1 MFQLFPPLHEEAAGK
16 ATMRLEM
23 KQPLQFH
30 LAAEA
35 AKTKS
40 VGGKEYPASDF
51 AYVGDPEDISTWSLP
66 IPDEA
71 HLRDALAR
79 FDQTELPASA
89 KKKVARKLVA
99 KAKGM
104 GVDASGFKA
113 KYLASEAD
121 LSLDEQ
127 QQLINGELLE
137 CFGLDAQGCQRFYL
151 FETFS
156 DYLIARG
163 PEAKLYR
170 ISYTIDGD
178 EVTFGDAQE
187 VTTAYVPV
195 AEACEFEAVAEA
207 DVAAADTGK
216 FKITVLKAGWGT
228 GSLSGQSVPHYYP
241 PAFVGVVAEAV
252 NGKPFGRK
260 HPDQRG
266 ADPTGATQPERI
278 AGWVDGAKLE
288 SSRATGYVNLFSAE
302 SDLRSRLGEA
312 RVAGK
317 LNLFGI
323 SMLASVGYKPGVIE
337 GKQCLVAEDLGTLYS
352 VDLCARAG
360 AGGEFLTA
368 AAFAANDV
376 SAAQLRAVNAAT
388 TAISP
393 NRPNRGGA
401 ASATEGAKTMKATL
415 LQLLEAL
422 RPKNA
427 NRAAELTMKFATV
440 AEADYPALLKEV
452 TTALTEAPAAPGPVL
467 VTAEAAQAQL
477 SEAHRIQ
484 SRNRIETSLTASK
497 LPKPAQDLARG
508 HLESALTS
516 EADLPQTKID
526 AEIAQVRTAFAA
538 FNSVGRIHPS
548 ATVTLDSGDKME
560 LAMEAAIGVKDAAGK
575 GVPAFR
581 SLREAYTTIT
591 GDFDLARLRD
601 GGGFSGQRMLA
612 SEAVLT
618 ADFPNILLNSMTK
631 RLLQDWAE
639 LALDGLSNL
648 YTKQS
653 ISDFKQQDRVREGY
667 FSELPIVGEGGL
679 GDAGNTGN
687 GTPSYLEVTRP
698 TDEHIFYTLQKRGGM
713 LSISEE
719 TIRNDDLGAIAR
731 FPGRLARAGRWTLKN
746 YITSF
751 FASNPNY
758 SADAV
763 TWFNSAHANTGA
775 LALSQDALIAAE
787 IALLTQTEKDSG
799 EPLGL
804 PLDWIMVPPAL
815 AATARQINQTNTAGS
830 NAFFQ
835 RFGVNNERIYVNEK
849 LTDTNDWYYGTKQ
862 ENAPFLEIGFLD
874 GIENPQIFL
883 ANQPTIGTQFTMD
896 ELQYKVKM
904 VFNGAIIDFRG
915 VGKNVVA

>member
-1 MFQLFPPLHEEAAGK
+1 
-16 ATMRLEM
+16 M
-23 KQPLQFH
+23 K
-30 LAAEA
+30 
-35 AKTKS
+35 KS
-40 VGGKEYPASDF
+40 
-51 AYVGDPEDISTWSLP
+51 I
-66 IPDEA
+66 
-71 HLRDALAR
+71 
-79 FDQTELPASA
+79 
-89 KKKVARKLVA
+89 
-99 KAKGM
+99 
-104 GVDASGFKA
+104 
-113 KYLASEAD
+113 
-121 LSLDEQ
+121 
-127 QQLINGELLE
+127 
-137 CFGLDAQGCQRFYL
+137 
-151 FETFS
+151 
-156 DYLIARG
+156 
-163 PEAKLYR
+163 
-170 ISYTIDGD
+170 
-178 EVTFGDAQE
+178 
-187 VTTAYVPV
+187 
-195 AEACEFEAVAEA
+195 
-207 DVAAADTGK
+207 
-216 FKITVLKAGWGT
+216 
-228 GSLSGQSVPHYYP
+228 
-241 PAFVGVVAEAV
+241 
-252 NGKPFGRK
+252 
-260 HPDQRG
+260 
-266 ADPTGATQPERI
+266 
-278 AGWVDGAKLE
+278 
-288 SSRATGYVNLFSAE
+288 
-302 SDLRSRLGEA
+302 
-312 RVAGK
+312 
-317 LNLFGI
+317 
-323 SMLASVGYKPGVIE
+323 
-337 GKQCLVAEDLGTLYS
+337 
-352 VDLCARAG
+352 
-360 AGGEFLTA
+360 
-368 AAFAANDV
+368 
-376 SAAQLRAVNAAT
+376 
-388 TAISP
+388 
-393 NRPNRGGA
+393 
-401 ASATEGAKTMKATL
+401 

-422 RPKNA
+422 RLKSA
-427 NRAAELTMKFATV
+427 ARCAELSLQFNTV
-440 AEADYPALLKEV
+440 AEADYPAFLDTV
-452 TTALTEAPAAPGPVL
+452 TTALTEAPAAAN
-467 VTAEAAQAQL
+467 VTAVTTESAQAQL
-477 SEAHRIQ
+477 TEAHRIQ
-484 SRNRIETSLTASK
+484 SRNRIETSLAASR
-497 LPKPAQDLARG
+497 LPKPAQDLART
-508 HLESALTS
+508 HLELALTS
-516 EADLPQTKID
+516 EADLPQVKID
-526 AEIAQVRTAFAA
+526 AELTSVRTAFAA

-548 ATVTLDSGDKME
+548 ASVVLDSGDKMQ
-560 LAMEAAIGVKDAAGK
+560 LAMEAAIGVKDSIGK

-591 GDFDLARLRD
+591 GDYDLARLSG

-653 ISDFKQQDRVREGY
+653 ISDYKQQDRVREGY

-679 GDAGNTGN
+679 GDAGNTGT
-687 GTPSYLEVTRP
+687 GTASYLEVTRP

-751 FASNPNY
+751 FVNNPTY
-758 SADAV
+758 TGDSVA
-763 TWFNSAHANTGA
+763 WFNGAHANLGA

-787 IALLTQTEKDSG
+787 ISLLTQTEKDSG

>member
-1 MFQLFPPLHEEAAGK
+1 MGKFQL
-16 ATMRLEM
+16 T
-23 KQPLQFH
+23 
-30 LAAEA
+30 AEA

-40 VGGKEYPASDF
+40 VGGKEYPASAF
-51 AYVGDPEDISTWSLP
+51 AYVGDPDDISTWSLP
-66 IPDEA
+66 VPDEA

-79 FDQTELPASA
+79 FDQTDLPASA
-89 KKKVARKLVA
+89 KKKVARKLA
-99 KAKGM
+99 SKAKKM

-113 KYLASEAD
+113 KYLTAEAD
-121 LSLDEQ
+121 ISLDER

-137 CFGLDAQGCQRFYL
+137 QFGLDAQGCQRFWL
-151 FETFS
+151 FETFD

-170 ISYTIDGD
+170 IPYTIDGD
-178 EVTFGDAQE
+178 EVEFDDAQE

-195 AEACEFEAVAEA
+195 AEACEFVATEGDA
-207 DVAAADTGK
+207 TPESGK
-216 FKITVLKAGWGT
+216 YKIRVLKPGWGT
-228 GSLSGQSVPHYYP
+228 GALNGASVPHFYP
-241 PAFVGVVAEAV
+241 PTFIARVAEAV
-252 NGKPFGRK
+252 AGKPFGRR
-260 HPDQRG
+260 HPDQKS
-266 ADPTGATQPERI
+266 ADPTGATDPERI
-278 AGWVDGAKLE
+278 AGWLEGGSHDTQGAY
-288 SSRATGYVNLFSAE
+288 TTVNLFSAE
-302 SDLRSRLGEA
+302 SKLRSNLDDARQNKRLD
-312 RVAGK
+312 
-317 LNLFGI
+317 LFGV
-323 SMLASVGYKPGVIE
+323 SMLALIGWKPGVVE
-337 GKQCLVAEDLGTLYS
+337 GKQCLCAESLSDLYS

-368 AAFAANDV
+368 AAFAANEV
-376 SAAQLRAVNAAT
+376 SAAQLGAVNAAT

-401 ASATEGAKTMKATL
+401 ASVTQGATTMKDTL
-415 LQLLEAL
+415 LKLLEAL

-427 NRAAELTMKFATV
+427 SRAAELSLKFATS
-440 AEADYPALLKEV
+440 AEADYPALLTEV
-452 TTALTEAPAAPGPVL
+452 TNAVLEAPAAAAASTA
-467 VTAEAAQAQL
+467 VTAEAAATQL
-477 SEAHRIQ
+477 AEAHRIQ
-484 SRNRIETSLTASK
+484 SRNRIETSLVASK

-508 HLESALTS
+508 HLESALTA
-516 EADLPQTKID
+516 EADLAQTKID
-526 AEIAQVRTAFAA
+526 AEITTVRTAFAA
-538 FNSVGRIHPS
+538 FNSVGRLHPS
-548 ATVTLDSGDKME
+548 ATVTLDSGDKLM
-560 LAMEAAIGVKDAAGK
+560 LAMEAALGVKESIGK

-581 SLREAYTTIT
+581 GVREAYTAIT
-591 GDFDLARLRD
+591 GDYDLARLAG

-612 SEAVLT
+612 SEAVLSG
-618 ADFPNILLNSMTK
+618 DFPNILLNSMTK

-653 ISDFKQQDRVREGY
+653 ISDFKQQDRVRDGY
-667 FSELPIVGEGGL
+667 FGELPIVGEGG
-679 GDAGNTGN
+679 AGAPGAIP
-687 GTPSYLEVTRP
+687 GTSQAQGSQAYLELAPP

-751 FASNPNY
+751 FVNNPNY
-758 SADAV
+758 SADGVA
-763 TWFNSAHANTGA
+763 WFNSAHANLGSA
-775 LALSQDALIAAE
+775 ALSQDSLIAAE
-787 IALLTQTEKDSG
+787 IGLLTQTEKDSG

-804 PLDWIMVPPAL
+804 PLDWIMVPPQI

-849 LTDTNDWYYGTKQ
+849 LTDGNDWYYGTKQ

-904 VFNGAIIDFRG
+904 VFNGAVIDFRG
-915 VGKNVVA
+915 VGKNVVP

>member
-1 MFQLFPPLHEEAAGK
+1 
-16 ATMRLEM
+16 MRLEM
-23 KQPLQFH
+23 KTLPQF
-30 LAAEA
+30 LLTA
-35 AKTKS
+35 
-40 VGGKEYPASDF
+40 
-51 AYVGDPEDISTWSLP
+51 
-66 IPDEA
+66 
-71 HLRDALAR
+71 
-79 FDQTELPASA
+79 
-89 KKKVARKLVA
+89 
-99 KAKGM
+99 
-104 GVDASGFKA
+104 
-113 KYLASEAD
+113 EAD

-127 QQLINGELLE
+127 QQLINGELRE
-137 CFGLDAQGCQRFYL
+137 SFGLDESGCQRFYL
-151 FETFS
+151 FETFA

-163 PEAKLYR
+163 PDAKLFR

-178 EVTFGDAQE
+178 QVTFGDAQE

-195 AEACEFEAVAEA
+195 AEACEFETVTEA
-207 DVAAADTGK
+207 DGASPDESK
-216 FKITVLKAGWGT
+216 FKITILKPGWGT

-241 PAFVGVVAEAV
+241 PTFVGLIAEAAS
-252 NGKPFGRK
+252 GKPFGRK
-260 HPDQRG
+260 HPDQRS
-266 ADPTGATQPERI
+266 ADPTGASQPERI
-278 AGWVDGAKLE
+278 AGWIDGAALE
-288 SSRATGYVNLFSAE
+288 GTRAVGFVNLFSAE

-312 RVAGK
+312 RKAGK

-337 GKQCLVAEDLGTLYS
+337 GKQCLVAENLGTLYS

-376 SAAQLRAVNAAT
+376 SAAQLRAVNATT

-401 ASATEGAKTMKATL
+401 ASATEGASMKKSI

-422 RPKNA
+422 RQKNA
-427 NRAAELTMKFATV
+427 PRCAELSLQFNTV
-440 AEADYPALLKEV
+440 AEADYPAFLDKV
-452 TTALTEAPAAPGPVL
+452 TNALTETPAAPGPTL
-467 VTAEAAQAQL
+467 VTAEAAQTQL
-477 SEAHRIQ
+477 AEAHRIQ
-484 SRNRIETSLTASK
+484 SRNRIETSLLASK
-497 LPKPAQDLARG
+497 LPVPAQALART
-508 HLESALTS
+508 HLEMALTS
-516 EADLPQTKID
+516 EADLPQAKID
-526 AEIAQVRTAFAA
+526 TEIASVRTAFAA
-538 FNSVGRIHPS
+538 FNNVGSVRPS
-548 ATVTLDSGDKME
+548 AWSVLDSADKME
-560 LAMEAAIGVKDAAGK
+560 LAMEAAIGVKEAVGK

-581 SLREAYTTIT
+581 SLREAYTAIT
-591 GDFDLARLRD
+591 GDYDLARLS
-601 GGGFSGQRMLA
+601 GGAGFSGQRMLA

-618 ADFPNILLNSMTK
+618 GDFPNILLNSMTK

-653 ISDFKQQDRVREGY
+653 ISDYKQQDRVREGY
-667 FSELPIVGEGGL
+667 FNELPIVGEGGL

-687 GTPSYLEVTRP
+687 GTASYLEVTRP

-719 TIRNDDLGAIAR
+719 TIRNDDLGAISR

-746 YITSF
+746 YITGF
-751 FASNPNY
+751 FVNNPNY
-758 SADAV
+758 SADTVA
-763 TWFNSAHANTGA
+763 WFNAAHANLGSA
-775 LALSQDALIAAE
+775 ALSQDSLIAAE

-835 RFGVNNERIYVNEK
+835 RFGANNERIYVNEK

-883 ANQPTIGTQFTMD
+883 ANQPTVGTQFTMD